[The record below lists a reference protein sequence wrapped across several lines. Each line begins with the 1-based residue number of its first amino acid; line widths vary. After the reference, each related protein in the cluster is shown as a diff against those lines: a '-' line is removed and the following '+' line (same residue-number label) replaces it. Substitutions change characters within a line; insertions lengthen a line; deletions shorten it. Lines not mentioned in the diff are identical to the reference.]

1 MLKTLYQQIKQYRTA
16 ALLTPGFTALEVLMD
31 VLIPYVTASLI
42 DKGINAGDM
51 ENVYFYG
58 AIMMGMALLSL
69 VFGILGGRCSAYAS
83 TGFAANLRA
92 AMYRNIQRMA
102 FSDIDKY
109 ATSGLITR
117 MTTDVN
123 ALQSAFQQIM
133 GISVRAPFKL
143 LLSILMCLVIDA
155 RLSLIFLIALV
166 ILSFSLY
173 HIISRVARLFQQ
185 VFVKYD
191 DLNQSVQENITGI
204 RLVKA
209 FVREDYENAKF
220 AKAAENLYKLYVKAE
235 SLMAWNHPIMN
246 MVVYGCIIAL
256 SWMGAHYIVEG
267 TLTTGELTSLFTYV
281 MSILMSLMMLSMVF
295 VMLTQSAASAKRV
308 AEIIEEEPDIVN
320 PANGITTIPDGSI
333 EFRQVRF
340 DYKSKVE
347 GRRSKVEG
355 QRPKDEG
362 RSSLLVPPSSHHSSL
377 LAPPSS
383 QSPLSEGEGS
393 GVRLPHKRSA
403 LYNITFSIKSGET
416 IGVIGGTGS
425 GKSTLVNLISRL
437 YDPREGEVC
446 VGGHNVKDYDLTAL
460 RHAVSVVLQ
469 QNILFSGTVLD
480 NLRWGNP
487 DATLEECRY
496 ACQMAQADEFVSQMP
511 EGYDTQIEQGGTN
524 VSGGQKQRL
533 CIARALLKHPKILV
547 LDDSTSACDTAT
559 DAKIREAIHHQLP
572 EMTKII
578 IAQRILSVR
587 DCDRILVLDNGV
599 VTGFDTHDNLLK
611 TNTLYQEINAIQHED
626 GGDFDDKSLTPDP
639 SLSERGG
646 TRKEER
652 GARNEERLRVGERS
666 SGMGGATFDL
676 RPLK

>member
-347 GRRSKVEG
+347 GQRSKDEGQRSKDEGQRSKDEGQRSKDEGQRSKV
-355 QRPKDEG
+355 
-362 RSSLLVPPSSHHSSL
+362 
-377 LAPPSS
+377 
-383 QSPLSEGEGS
+383 SPL
-393 GVRLPHKRSA
+393 LPHKRSA

-511 EGYDTQIEQGGTN
+511 EGYDTRIEQGGTN

-639 SLSERGG
+639 SPSERREERGG
-646 TRKEER
+646 
-652 GARNEERLRVGERS
+652 RS
-666 SGMGGATFDL
+666 DL
-676 RPLK
+676 

>member
-1 MLKTLYQQIKQYRTA
+1 MLKTLYQQIRQYRTA
-16 ALLTPGFTALEVLMD
+16 ALLTPAFTALEVLMD

-58 AIMMGMALLSL
+58 AVMMGMAFLSL
-69 VFGILGGRCSAYAS
+69 AFGILGGRCSAYAS
-83 TGFAANLRA
+83 TGFAANLRS

-123 ALQSAFQQIM
+123 TLQSAFQQIM

-155 RLSLIFLIALV
+155 RLSLIFVIALIV
-166 ILSFSLY
+166 LSFSLY

-185 VFVKYD
+185 VFERYD
-191 DLNQSVQENITGI
+191 ALNQSVQENVTGI

-209 FVREDYENAKF
+209 FVREKYENEKF
-220 AKAAENLYKLYVKAE
+220 AKAAENLYRLYVKAE
-235 SLMAWNHPIMN
+235 SLMALNHPVMN

-256 SWMGAHYIVEG
+256 SWFGAHYIVDG

-281 MSILMSLMMLSMVF
+281 MSILMSLMMLSMTF

-308 AEIIEEEPDIVN
+308 AEIIEDEPDIVN
-320 PANGITTIPDGSI
+320 PEHPVYEIPDGSI
-333 EFRQVRF
+333 EFKGVRF
-340 DYKSKVE
+340 DYKT
-347 GRRSKVEG
+347 VEG
-355 QRPKDEG
+355 QKPTPNTQHPTPNTR
-362 RSSLLVPPSSHHSSL
+362 
-377 LAPPSS
+377 
-383 QSPLSEGEGS
+383 
-393 GVRLPHKRSA
+393 HKRSA
-403 LYNITFSIKSGET
+403 LFNVTFDIKSGET

-425 GKSTLVNLISRL
+425 GKSSLINLISRL
-437 YDPREGEVC
+437 YDPREGEIR
-446 VGGHNVKDYDLTAL
+446 VGGRNVKDYDLTAL
-460 RHAVSVVLQ
+460 RTAVSVVLQ
-469 QNILFSGTVLD
+469 QNILFSGSILD

-487 DATLEECRY
+487 KASLADCQR
-496 ACQMAQADEFVSQMP
+496 ACHLACADEFIDQMP
-511 EGYDTQIEQGGTN
+511 EGYDTHIEQGGTN

-559 DAKIREAIHHQLP
+559 DAKIREALSTQLP
-572 EMTKII
+572 EMTKLI
-578 IAQRILSVR
+578 IAQRILSVK

-599 VTGFDTHDNLLK
+599 VTGFDTHENLLN
-611 TNTLYQEINAIQHED
+611 TNQLYQEIYAIQNENV
-626 GGDFDDKSLTPDP
+626 GDFD
-639 SLSERGG
+639 
-646 TRKEER
+646 
-652 GARNEERLRVGERS
+652 A
-666 SGMGGATFDL
+666 
-676 RPLK
+676 